1 MEFDKGLIFKAE
13 LRGTM
18 NSLELSTDML
28 YKDINFRICQAQRQ
42 QIINS
47 QALLREN
54 LETLRDEKERTLFG
68 HVTGE
73 AAIIH

>member
-1 MEFDKGLIFKAE
+1 MEFDEFFEAE

-28 YKDINFRICQAQRQ
+28 YKDINYRICQAQRQ
-42 QIINS
+42 QIIMS
-47 QALLREN
+47 QALLRES
-54 LETLRDEKERTLFG
+54 LETLKDGKGSILYG
-68 HVTGE
+68 HGTGE